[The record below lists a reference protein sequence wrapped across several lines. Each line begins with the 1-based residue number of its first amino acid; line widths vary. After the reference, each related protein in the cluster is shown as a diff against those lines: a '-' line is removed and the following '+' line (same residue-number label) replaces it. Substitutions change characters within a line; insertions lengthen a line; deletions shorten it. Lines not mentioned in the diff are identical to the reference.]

1 MTRFSEWCTFKNFQ
15 ANPTGKQPSPPL
27 IYDLLVLVPAQE
39 GHAVKII
46 SKSLSSYYADPS
58 RIAGLLKKLGKAAS
72 AKYVRTKL
80 PSLPNIRSGDLG
92 EILCNAYVVEN
103 TEFKLGIKR
112 LRWKDHRNM
121 SMRGED
127 VLAFSL
133 GAKSSSLRVLK
144 AEVKSGG
151 TMRTSVIKKARLA
164 LDKDS
169 SLPSPHALSFV
180 ADRLNQGGEE
190 ELCEAID
197 SVMLKGRL
205 KASQVTHMLFTF
217 SGNDPSKEI
226 LKSLE
231 GYSGAVSQHYVA
243 LQVSTHDDFIKSVF
257 DEVEL

>member
-1 MTRFSEWCTFKNFQ
+1 MTRFGEWCTFTQSQ
-15 ANPTGKQPSPPL
+15 ANSTDKQSGPPR
-27 IYDLLVLVPAQE
+27 IYDLLVLVPAKE
-39 GHAVKII
+39 MRAVRII
-46 SKSLSSYYADPS
+46 AKNLSSYYAAPS
-58 RIAGLLKKLGKAAS
+58 RIDGLLKKLGKAAA

-92 EILCNAYVVEN
+92 EILCNAYVFEN

-151 TMRTSVIKKARLA
+151 TMRTAVINKARLA
-164 LDKDS
+164 LDKDN
-169 SLPSPHALSFV
+169 SLPSPHALSFI
-180 ADRLNQGGEE
+180 ADRLNQEGEMS
-190 ELCEAID
+190 LGDAID
-197 SVMLKGRL
+197 SVMLKGKL

-217 SGNDPSKEI
+217 SGNDPSKEM
-226 LKSLE
+226 LKSLN
-231 GYSGAVSQHYVA
+231 GYTGTVPQHYVA
-243 LQVSTHDDFIKSVF
+243 LQVSKHEDFIKSVF